1 MRKCRWSSTRH
12 DAVVLTG
19 EFWGFVSVL
28 TATSNVVLCV
38 CLPAPVQF
46 LQSFFP
52 KCQAF
57 HVIVF
62 ALLSFSYD
70 SSSSSQYFLHAGSF
84 NPRWCFK
91 AGEGDEQRSPPI
103 RRESR
108 VEEAGTYVTDDESIG
123 QSVCQSV
130 CLTPNQGDFKL
141 LQKDVLVVPQT
152 ADTCSSSVEREDS
165 EGHNESL
172 HVVCRQ
178 SSSLKAATRN
188 FHFFMIQAEF
198 SSPQPSW
205 KILFN
210 FTTCPKQ
217 ISQNQIRWQAFKKN
231 YSNYIEISSWCSFV
245 CQIERGIKVPCSLY
259 KWK

>member
-91 AGEGDEQRSPPI
+91 AGKGDEQRSPPI

-178 SSSLKAATRN
+178 SLKVHLKLLQGT
-188 FHFFMIQAEF
+188 FTF
-198 SSPQPSW
+198 SWFKQSFPHLNLSTHEKYCLILRLVQNRSVRIKSGDRPQ
-205 KILFN
+205 N
-210 FTTCPKQ
+210 
-217 ISQNQIRWQAFKKN
+217 
-231 YSNYIEISSWCSFV
+231 
-245 CQIERGIKVPCSLY
+245 
-259 KWK
+259 

>member
-178 SSSLKAATRN
+178 SLKVHLKLLQGSFT
-188 FHFFMIQAEF
+188 F
-198 SSPQPSW
+198 SWFKQSFPHLNPHEKYCLILRLVQNGSVRIKSGDRPQ
-205 KILFN
+205 N
-210 FTTCPKQ
+210 
-217 ISQNQIRWQAFKKN
+217 
-231 YSNYIEISSWCSFV
+231 
-245 CQIERGIKVPCSLY
+245 
-259 KWK
+259 

>member
-178 SSSLKAATRN
+178 SLKVHLKLLQGT
-188 FHFFMIQAEF
+188 FTF
-198 SSPQPSW
+198 SWFKQSFPHLNPHEKYCLILRLVQNRSVRIKSGDRPLK
-205 KILFN
+205 KIIV
-210 FTTCPKQ
+210 T
-217 ISQNQIRWQAFKKN
+217 I
-231 YSNYIEISSWCSFV
+231 
-245 CQIERGIKVPCSLY
+245 
-259 KWK
+259 

>member
-178 SSSLKAATRN
+178 SLKVHLKLLQGTFTYSWFKQSFPHLNLSTHEKYCLILRLVQN
-188 FHFFMIQAEF
+188 RSVRIK
-198 SSPQPSW
+198 SGDRPQ
-205 KILFN
+205 N
-210 FTTCPKQ
+210 
-217 ISQNQIRWQAFKKN
+217 
-231 YSNYIEISSWCSFV
+231 
-245 CQIERGIKVPCSLY
+245 
-259 KWK
+259 

>member
-178 SSSLKAATRN
+178 SLKVHLKLLQGTFTCSWFKQSFPHLNLSTHEKYCLILRLVQN
-188 FHFFMIQAEF
+188 RSVRIK
-198 SSPQPSW
+198 SGDRPQ
-205 KILFN
+205 N
-210 FTTCPKQ
+210 
-217 ISQNQIRWQAFKKN
+217 
-231 YSNYIEISSWCSFV
+231 
-245 CQIERGIKVPCSLY
+245 
-259 KWK
+259 

>member
-38 CLPAPVQF
+38 CPPAPVQF

-123 QSVCQSV
+123 QSVS
-130 CLTPNQGDFKL
+130 LSHPKPGR
-141 LQKDVLVVPQT
+141 LQVT
-152 ADTCSSSVEREDS
+152 AKGRPRCPSDRWHLFILCGERRQWRS
-165 EGHNESL
+165 QRKSA
-172 HVVCRQ
+172 CRL
-178 SSSLKAATRN
+178 STVA
-188 FHFFMIQAEF
+188 
-198 SSPQPSW
+198 
-205 KILFN
+205 
-210 FTTCPKQ
+210 
-217 ISQNQIRWQAFKKN
+217 
-231 YSNYIEISSWCSFV
+231 
-245 CQIERGIKVPCSLY
+245 
-259 KWK
+259 

>member
-28 TATSNVVLCV
+28 TATSNVGLCV

-130 CLTPNQGDFKL
+130 CFTPTRETSSYCKRTSSLSLRPLTPVHPLWREKTV
-141 LQKDVLVVPQT
+141 KVTMKVYM
-152 ADTCSSSVEREDS
+152 SSVDS
-165 EGHNESL
+165 H
-172 HVVCRQ
+172 
-178 SSSLKAATRN
+178 LK
-188 FHFFMIQAEF
+188 
-198 SSPQPSW
+198 
-205 KILFN
+205 
-210 FTTCPKQ
+210 FT
-217 ISQNQIRWQAFKKN
+217 
-231 YSNYIEISSWCSFV
+231 
-245 CQIERGIKVPCSLY
+245 
-259 KWK
+259 

>member
-28 TATSNVVLCV
+28 TATSNVGLCV

-178 SSSLKAATRN
+178 SLKVHLKLLQGTFTYSWFKQSFPHLNLSTHEKYCLILRLVQN
-188 FHFFMIQAEF
+188 RSVRIK
-198 SSPQPSW
+198 SGDRPQ
-205 KILFN
+205 N
-210 FTTCPKQ
+210 
-217 ISQNQIRWQAFKKN
+217 
-231 YSNYIEISSWCSFV
+231 
-245 CQIERGIKVPCSLY
+245 
-259 KWK
+259 

>member
-141 LQKDVLVVPQT
+141 LQKDVLLVPQT

-178 SSSLKAATRN
+178 SLKVHLKLLQGT
-188 FHFFMIQAEF
+188 FTF
-198 SSPQPSW
+198 SWFKQSFPHLNLNPHEKYCLILRLVQNGSVRIKSGDRPQ
-205 KILFN
+205 N
-210 FTTCPKQ
+210 
-217 ISQNQIRWQAFKKN
+217 
-231 YSNYIEISSWCSFV
+231 
-245 CQIERGIKVPCSLY
+245 
-259 KWK
+259 

>member
-141 LQKDVLVVPQT
+141 LQKDVLVAPQT

-178 SSSLKAATRN
+178 SLKVHLKLLQGT
-188 FHFFMIQAEF
+188 FTF
-198 SSPQPSW
+198 SWFKQSFPHLNLSTHEKYCLILRLVQNRSVRIKSGDRPQ
-205 KILFN
+205 N
-210 FTTCPKQ
+210 
-217 ISQNQIRWQAFKKN
+217 
-231 YSNYIEISSWCSFV
+231 
-245 CQIERGIKVPCSLY
+245 
-259 KWK
+259 

>member
-52 KCQAF
+52 KCQVF

-178 SSSLKAATRN
+178 SLKVHLKLLQGT
-188 FHFFMIQAEF
+188 FTF
-198 SSPQPSW
+198 SWFKQSFPHLNLSTHEKYCLILRLVQNGSVRIKSGDRPQ
-205 KILFN
+205 N
-210 FTTCPKQ
+210 
-217 ISQNQIRWQAFKKN
+217 
-231 YSNYIEISSWCSFV
+231 
-245 CQIERGIKVPCSLY
+245 
-259 KWK
+259 